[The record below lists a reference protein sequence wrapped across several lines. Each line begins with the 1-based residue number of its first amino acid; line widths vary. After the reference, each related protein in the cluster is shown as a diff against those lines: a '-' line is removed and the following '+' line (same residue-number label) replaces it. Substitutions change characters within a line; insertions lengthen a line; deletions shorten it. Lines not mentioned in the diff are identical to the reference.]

1 MPQRNKVSKKRNSG
15 RKAQRSSQSS
25 STVVLK
31 RIEQYEKTQTKGR
44 LPQTPDIPKMV
55 LREKLFTTQRTYSG
69 GTITP
74 STTIDQTGSI
84 SFALN
89 QLSNFSE
96 FTNLFDQYRIVQ
108 VTVTFVPTSQ
118 VSTSSPLVTFIDR
131 DDASTLTAVTQCYEF
146 PSCQISESGC
156 LVERTFT
163 PRPATAAYSGVFT
176 SFTSASAKIWIDAA
190 SAGVLYYGL
199 KWYNTAQTGNNT
211 SINWDIVI
219 NLTMQFQFV
228 H

>member
-1 MPQRNKVSKKRNSG
+1 MRRLRLRVVFLKRLTFPRWSLGKSYLRLSALILVGLLLLPQQLTRPVLFRLLLI
-15 RKAQRSSQSS
+15 SSQ
-25 STVVLK
+25 
-31 RIEQYEKTQTKGR
+31 
-44 LPQTPDIPKMV
+44 
-55 LREKLFTTQRTYSG
+55 
-69 GTITP
+69 
-74 STTIDQTGSI
+74 
-84 SFALN
+84 
-89 QLSNFSE
+89 NFSE